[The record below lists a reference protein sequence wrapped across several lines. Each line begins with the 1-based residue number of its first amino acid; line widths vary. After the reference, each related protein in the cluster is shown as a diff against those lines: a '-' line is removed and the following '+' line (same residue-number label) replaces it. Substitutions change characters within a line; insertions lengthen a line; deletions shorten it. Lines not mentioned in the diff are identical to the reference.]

1 MSYTQQEALHDWQSE
16 VEKAINERDGEKLY
30 KLAQLADD
38 EEVADDLLRL
48 VRKWDGE
55 DWSYDSSINN

>member
-1 MSYTQQEALHDWQSE
+1 MSYTQQESLHDWQSE
-16 VEKAINERDGEKLY
+16 VEKAMNERDGEKLY